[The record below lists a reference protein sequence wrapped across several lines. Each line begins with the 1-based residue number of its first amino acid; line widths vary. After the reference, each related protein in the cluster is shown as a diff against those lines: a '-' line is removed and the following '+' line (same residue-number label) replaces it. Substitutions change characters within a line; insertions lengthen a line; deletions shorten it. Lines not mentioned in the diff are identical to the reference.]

1 MATTGPTST
10 VGVDS
15 ELTVDELAARV
26 GVPVRTIR
34 FYAGKKL
41 LPPPRLEGRTG
52 LYGPAHVARLAL
64 VRDLQHAGY
73 TLAAI
78 EQFLATLPEDADAEA
93 IELFGTLL
101 VPWVPEERSVLT
113 RAEFSDRIDRDVDD
127 RLLALLARANVLEHL
142 DDGRIAVTGSQL
154 EFGLRLLDLDAPLDA
169 LVEAGDVIRRHA
181 AGLAEE
187 LQQVFR
193 DRILAQFDGASS
205 EDRDRLRALAAG
217 LRPLTIQAIV
227 TAYQEAL
234 DREVRGQTTA

>member
-1 MATTGPTST
+1 MATPGPTST
-10 VGVDS
+10 VGADT

-93 IELFGTLL
+93 VELFGTLL

-113 RAEFSDRIDRDVDD
+113 RDEFADRIGRDVDEQ
-127 RLLALLARANVLEHL
+127 LLALLERANVLERI

-193 DRILAQFDGASS
+193 ERIVAQFDGAST

>member
-1 MATTGPTST
+1 MATTGTSST
-10 VGVDS
+10 VGVDT

-64 VRDLQHAGY
+64 VRDLQNAGY

-93 IELFGTLL
+93 VELFGTLL
-101 VPWVPEERSVLT
+101 VPWVPEERSVMT
-113 RAEFSDRIDRDVDD
+113 RDEFADRIDRDVDG
-127 RLLALLARANVLEHL
+127 RLLELLERANVLERL

-193 DRILAQFDGASS
+193 ERIVAQFDGASP